1 MIETGKRV
9 IVGPE
14 VAHILETKFW
24 THWLPKK
31 NGYVTIPANRIA
43 EYLRAVFH
51 VKHLARQTV

>member
-1 MIETGKRV
+1 MTETGKRI

-24 THWLPKK
+24 IHWLPRKD
-31 NGYVTIPANRIA
+31 GYVTIPANRIA

-51 VKHLARQTV
+51 VKH